1 MLTNSYEIVQAL
13 QSDLPLRVRDG
24 LESEDPNEREHSSW
38 VFIQFSKVSLGKQYI
53 TDQGIIKELAK
64 LFNDPVER
72 IRRNAYEA
80 LIYMSEQREGCE
92 SVANEGI
99 IQILVDKLV
108 TEKSEKVIIQTLI
121 LIKQLLY
128 SSKGQMLALG
138 TPIISR
144 IKKLLDFLSSELK
157 RLSAEVLAALSFSY
171 PGKLRVIEQGC
182 IVPLGDLLSDDM
194 AEVRGAALL
203 ALASLSIEK
212 SAKFELIEGDFIKKL
227 MELLRDESQENR
239 LNAVQLISNVAEHPL
254 AKIEFQNCLEILRDL
269 LDNDDEIVKR
279 FADKAIGIITWKP

>member
-38 VFIQFSKVSLGKQYI
+38 VFIQFSKVTLGKQYI
-53 TDQGIIKELAK
+53 TDKGIITELAK

-121 LIKQLLY
+121 LV
-128 SSKGQMLALG
+128 
-138 TPIISR
+138 R
-144 IKKLLDFLSSELK
+144 LK
-157 RLSAEVLAALSFSY
+157 MW
-171 PGKLRVIEQGC
+171 I
-182 IVPLGDLLSDDM
+182 
-194 AEVRGAALL
+194 
-203 ALASLSIEK
+203 
-212 SAKFELIEGDFIKKL
+212 L
-227 MELLRDESQENR
+227 MCG
-239 LNAVQLISNVAEHPL
+239 
-254 AKIEFQNCLEILRDL
+254 F
-269 LDNDDEIVKR
+269 
-279 FADKAIGIITWKP
+279 